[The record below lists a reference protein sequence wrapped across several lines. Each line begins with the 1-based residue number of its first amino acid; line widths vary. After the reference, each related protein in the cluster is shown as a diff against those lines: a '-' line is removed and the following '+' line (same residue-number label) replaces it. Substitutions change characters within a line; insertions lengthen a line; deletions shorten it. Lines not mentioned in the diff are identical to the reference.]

1 MSDRRD
7 DLVRRLSAKP
17 WNAAPVPD
25 AVHRPV
31 GMIGPEERRALWW
44 LAREMLGDGA
54 IVDAGCFLGAS
65 TFCLAAGA
73 AASPRSAGRRG
84 PIVHAFDYF
93 AAIDEYV
100 AESISQQVRPTHTG
114 DSYLDVFMGQ
124 VAPYAEIVRAVP
136 GDFLQATWNEGPID
150 LLFVDV
156 AKTEALNA
164 HTVGML
170 FPSLVPG
177 RSVIVQQ
184 DFHHCWHPAIH
195 VAMEFLAEELI
206 ELDERIE
213 HQSRLWLLDRPIPAE
228 KIRRLAG
235 RELGAAER
243 LALLDRL
250 VERSSPRS
258 RAMMEVVRCWQ
269 RFLDGDL
276 DGAEAGIGGLRM
288 RFDVEKTA
296 DLWARQALEVEAQIR
311 RRRAAMP
318 PAQAVVVPG
327 PSEPALV
334 ETIAPE
340 VDPRE
345 AGHAAAA
352 REVSRRHCFVL
363 GRYPSAV
370 AVARWPDFLVIG
382 AQKAGTTWL
391 YGNLLYH
398 PEVWMPPIK
407 ELNYLNHRFAPSADG
422 WEGSHRMSQASA
434 VREHHDRALPSAAI
448 KSSQLSALE
457 ACERLELDEEGY
469 RSIFGFAEPDQVC
482 GEISPDYCMLP
493 REAIRYVAARQP
505 AIRILQLLRDPVD
518 RAISDLA
525 MEYRK
530 GCGPDPSGEI
540 AENHLGLVIARSNYP
555 SMIARWRTMLPAGSL
570 HLLSY
575 DDIRDRPDEFLTQ
588 VCRIL
593 GVLPD
598 ERLFPGRHE
607 VIGGGEPTRVHPA
620 VVATLEDRL
629 GFVYEEM
636 RDLAPAIADRWKK

>member
-100 AESISQQVRPTHTG
+100 AESISRQVRPTRTG

-124 VAPYAEIVRAVP
+124 VAPHAEIVRAVP

-164 HTVGML
+164 HAVGML

-195 VAMEFLAEELI
+195 VAMEFLAEELV
-206 ELDERIE
+206 ELDELIE

-276 DGAEAGIGGLRM
+276 DGAEAGIGGLRS

-296 DLWARQALEVEAQIR
+296 DLWARQALEVEAQIQ

-318 PAQAVVVPG
+318 PARSVAVPG
-327 PSEPALV
+327 PSEAALV

-345 AGHAAAA
+345 ADYAGALQ
-352 REVSRRHCFVL
+352 EVRRRRRFVL
-363 GRYPSAV
+363 GQHPRAV
-370 AVARWPDFLVIG
+370 ATARWPDFLVIG

-391 YGNLLYH
+391 HGNLLYH
-398 PEVWMPPIK
+398 PEVWVPPIK

-422 WEGSHRMSQASA
+422 WEATSRVRQAEDARRYYAS
-434 VREHHDRALPSAAI
+434 LPSLRGVQVTRAR
-448 KSSQLSALE
+448 ALE
-457 ACERLELDEEGY
+457 ACGRADLDEAGY
-469 RSIFGFAEPDQVC
+469 QSIFACADPTR
-482 GEISPDYCMLP
+482 S
-493 REAIRYVAARQP
+493 AARSAPTTACCP
-505 AIRILQLLRDPVD
+505 ARRCASWRRGSP
-518 RAISDLA
+518 
-525 MEYRK
+525 
-530 GCGPDPSGEI
+530 
-540 AENHLGLVIARSNYP
+540 RSA
-555 SMIARWRTMLPAGSL
+555 SS
-570 HLLSY
+570 
-575 DDIRDRPDEFLTQ
+575 
-588 VCRIL
+588 
-593 GVLPD
+593 
-598 ERLFPGRHE
+598 
-607 VIGGGEPTRVHPA
+607 
-620 VVATLEDRL
+620 
-629 GFVYEEM
+629 
-636 RDLAPAIADRWKK
+636 